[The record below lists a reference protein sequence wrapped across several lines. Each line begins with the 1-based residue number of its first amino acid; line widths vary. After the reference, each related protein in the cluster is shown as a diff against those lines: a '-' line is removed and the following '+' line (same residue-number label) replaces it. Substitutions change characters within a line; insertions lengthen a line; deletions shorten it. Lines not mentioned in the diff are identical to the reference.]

1 MFVGT
6 SQHSVD
12 GKSRVFVP
20 KRIQDGLTHTPTGS
34 IQGYLT
40 PGEDGCLYLFPVAT
54 FQAAAAELSTRV
66 FPSDDARAARRMFF
80 GAAVPV
86 ELDSSG
92 RVLLPEDLRE
102 RFGIGKE
109 VVVVGVE
116 DRAEIW
122 PVEAWRSYQQKHN
135 GILNKLSRVASA
147 GSATSAG
154 ASTAQGTGSSG

>member
-6 SQHSVD
+6 SQHTVD

-54 FQAAAAELSTRV
+54 FQAAAAELSTRI

-80 GAAVPV
+80 GAALPV

-92 RVLLPEDLRE
+92 RVLIPEELRE
-102 RFGIGKE
+102 RFRIGKE

-122 PVEAWRSYQQKHN
+122 PVDAWRSYQAKHN
-135 GILNKLSRVASA
+135 GILNKLSHVATPSGPA
-147 GSATSAG
+147 ASGGAMNGTSG
-154 ASTAQGTGSSG
+154 ASG